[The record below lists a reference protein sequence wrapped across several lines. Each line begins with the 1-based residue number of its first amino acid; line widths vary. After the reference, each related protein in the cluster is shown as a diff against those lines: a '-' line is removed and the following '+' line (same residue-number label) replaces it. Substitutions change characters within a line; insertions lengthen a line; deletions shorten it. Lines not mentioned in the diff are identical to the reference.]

1 VEKLAQVD
9 IGKEFFGSKQNSL
22 SELSGVGGLVS
33 IVIQA
38 AFAIAGIIF
47 LFLLIGGG
55 ISIIAGAGNDNPEQ
69 AAKGKKAIT
78 SAIVGFLVVFA
89 AYWIVQLIEELT
101 GIIILG

>member
-1 VEKLAQVD
+1 MEKLAQVN
-9 IGKEFFGSKQNSL
+9 IGTEFFGGENSL
-22 SELSGVGGLVS
+22 TELSGIGGLVS

-89 AYWIVQLIEELT
+89 SYWIVQLIEELT

>member
-1 VEKLAQVD
+1 MEKLAQVD